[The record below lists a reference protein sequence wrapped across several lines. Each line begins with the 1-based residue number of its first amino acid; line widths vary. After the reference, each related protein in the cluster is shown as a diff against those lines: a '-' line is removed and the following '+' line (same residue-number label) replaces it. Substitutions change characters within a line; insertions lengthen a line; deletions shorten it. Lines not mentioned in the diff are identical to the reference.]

1 MVNDVRIGPARR
13 GAEAS
18 VVADGAAA
26 AETVATGRPIAAEL
40 DSQGRDGLY
49 VLVRG
54 VGIRPLRAGE
64 FQPQERCY
72 RSYVAADGLRSR
84 GAATTGF
91 FSEPCRSNR
100 SHLAV
105 VTGANPCGTPRLL
118 VMATSL

>member
-1 MVNDVRIGPARR
+1 M
-13 GAEAS
+13 
-18 VVADGAAA
+18 VADGAAA
-26 AETVATGRPIAAEL
+26 AETVATGRPIAAEEL

-54 VGIRPLRAGE
+54 VGIRPFRARE
-64 FQPQERCY
+64 SQPQERCY

-118 VMATSL
+118 VMATSLWNGK